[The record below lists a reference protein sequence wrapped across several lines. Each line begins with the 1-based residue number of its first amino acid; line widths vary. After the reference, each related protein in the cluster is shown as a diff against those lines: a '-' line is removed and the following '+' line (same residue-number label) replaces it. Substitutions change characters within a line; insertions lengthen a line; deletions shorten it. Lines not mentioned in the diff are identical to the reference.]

1 MSQSYISCYVHC
13 IFSTKDRIRILSP
26 EIEKKFWPF
35 MCGIARDH
43 TMKIKAIGGT
53 ENHVHILISLPS
65 SISLSKAMQSLKG
78 ISSKWINDTFS
89 LSQLFG
95 WQKGYGAFSVGIRQ
109 INNTVRYIKNQKE
122 HHLNQTFE
130 EEFQSFS

>member
-1 MSQSYISCYVHC
+1 
-13 IFSTKDRIRILSP
+13 
-26 EIEKKFWPF
+26 